1 MSIATKVHINM
12 LSLLLAQSLLRSSI
26 FKLLFLNLCFDKRES
41 FAARA
46 AAGHILL
53 PVASKVKQK
62 RICGG
67 VPPTCQNRKYQSA
80 QCQFSPTRSP
90 TAAWRDSLYHRQSV
104 NVLPLTT
111 FFHLPSVRNSKRSPI
126 HVGSLEGYVLSPTK
140 RKRCT
145 AIHIFSLADV
155 CGCRGV
161 GFMLFFGFCSLFCS
175 LHITL
180 SQELIFIF
188 SCHLVCDLST
198 VSRCHAH
205 PEEIRVSGAEA
216 LRIFAFLSV
225 AQRAKERKSF
235 AFP

>member
-1 MSIATKVHINM
+1 MPVAAKVCKN
-12 LSLLLAQSLLRSSI
+12 A
-26 FKLLFLNLCFDKRES
+26 
-41 FAARA
+41 FAAESRRFA
-46 AAGHILL
+46 KTKSTNQRKIGFLPYAIRRQLGGFLL
-53 PVASKVKQK
+53 SQSK
-62 RICGG
+62 C
-67 VPPTCQNRKYQSA
+67 
-80 QCQFSPTRSP
+80 
-90 TAAWRDSLYHRQSV
+90 
-104 NVLPLTT
+104 
-111 FFHLPSVRNSKRSPI
+111 
-126 HVGSLEGYVLSPTK
+126 
-140 RKRCT
+140 KRCT

-180 SQELIFIF
+180 SKELIFIF

-198 VSRCHAH
+198 ASRCHAH
-205 PEEIRVSGAEA
+205 PKEIRVSGAEA